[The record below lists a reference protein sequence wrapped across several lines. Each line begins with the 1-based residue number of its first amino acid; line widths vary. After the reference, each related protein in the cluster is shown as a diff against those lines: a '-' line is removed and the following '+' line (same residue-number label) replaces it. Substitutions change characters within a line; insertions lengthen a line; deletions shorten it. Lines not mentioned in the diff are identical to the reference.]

1 MIAAAA
7 HAHGVFLQ
15 GAQARHG
22 LARAGH
28 ARAIRRHGPR
38 DRCGGGG
45 DAAQVA
51 QEVQRH
57 ALGRQHG
64 AGAALDA
71 RDLRAR
77 LQHAAVRARHA
88 EADRRIQRAE
98 RQPRQVQPGQHALLA
113 RHQAR
118 FRLGVGGHDGIR
130 RQVSRATQVLEQR
143 GAHHRLQHYV
153 RQRRNGQA
161 VGRCEGF
168 SIYAHNEYFESK
180 GTPDR
185 VPLMLDMSIIFVK
198 PRAALWTAAA
208 CCPRWL
214 VPVARR
220 GETGTAWPACRRC
233 PRPCRRSLDQILLL
247 DQPPEILLVQPSPRQ
262 RLHGLLQLQQ
272 GELGRHQLEHD
283 GPVLDLGAQPR
294 DAGGQDAT
302 MVMTHGLAGQG
313 LAPDRPRRAAS
324 GTRPASNS
332 SS

>member
-1 MIAAAA
+1 MSSTLALCVSQPTAIWSTPVAAISAAVSGVMRPGLRDRPAARHRHGAAQIIQAHVVQQDHVHAQRQRGLQLLQRVDLQLDPDHVADARPRPRHRIGDAAREGDVVVLDQHRVVQAEAMIAAAA

-168 SIYAHNEYFESK
+168 SIYAHNEYF
-180 GTPDR
+180 
-185 VPLMLDMSIIFVK
+185 
-198 PRAALWTAAA
+198 
-208 CCPRWL
+208 
-214 VPVARR
+214 
-220 GETGTAWPACRRC
+220 
-233 PRPCRRSLDQILLL
+233 
-247 DQPPEILLVQPSPRQ
+247 
-262 RLHGLLQLQQ
+262 
-272 GELGRHQLEHD
+272 
-283 GPVLDLGAQPR
+283 
-294 DAGGQDAT
+294 
-302 MVMTHGLAGQG
+302 
-313 LAPDRPRRAAS
+313 
-324 GTRPASNS
+324 
-332 SS
+332 

>member
-51 QEVQRH
+51 QKVQRH

-64 AGAALDA
+64 AGAALDT
-71 RDLRAR
+71 RDLRAGF
-77 LQHAAVRARHA
+77 QQAAIRARHA
-88 EADRRIQRAE
+88 EADRGIQRAE

-143 GAHHRLQHYV
+143 GAHHRLQHHV

-161 VGRCEGF
+161 VGRRGASVF
-168 SIYAHNEYFESK
+168 MLIMSIFESK

-185 VPLMLDMSIIFVK
+185 VPLMLGMSIIFVK

-214 VPVARR
+214 VPAARR
-220 GETGTAWPACRRC
+220 GGTE
-233 PRPCRRSLDQILLL
+233 Q
-247 DQPPEILLVQPSPRQ
+247 
-262 RLHGLLQLQQ
+262 
-272 GELGRHQLEHD
+272 LGR
-283 GPVLDLGAQPR
+283 P
-294 DAGGQDAT
+294 AGGA
-302 MVMTHGLAGQG
+302 
-313 LAPDRPRRAAS
+313 
-324 GTRPASNS
+324 
-332 SS
+332 

>member
-98 RQPRQVQPGQHALLA
+98 RQPRQVQPGQHA
-113 RHQAR
+113 
-118 FRLGVGGHDGIR
+118 
-130 RQVSRATQVLEQR
+130 SWRAT
-143 GAHHRLQHYV
+143 
-153 RQRRNGQA
+153 RRVSAWASAGTMA
-161 VGRCEGF
+161 SVVKSPARPRSSSSAARTTGSSITSGSGGTGRRSVAARASVF
-168 SIYAHNEYFESK
+168 MLIMSIFESK
-180 GTPDR
+180 
-185 VPLMLDMSIIFVK
+185 
-198 PRAALWTAAA
+198 
-208 CCPRWL
+208 
-214 VPVARR
+214 
-220 GETGTAWPACRRC
+220 
-233 PRPCRRSLDQILLL
+233 
-247 DQPPEILLVQPSPRQ
+247 
-262 RLHGLLQLQQ
+262 
-272 GELGRHQLEHD
+272 RH
-283 GPVLDLGAQPR
+283 A
-294 DAGGQDAT
+294 
-302 MVMTHGLAGQG
+302 
-313 LAPDRPRRAAS
+313 
-324 GTRPASNS
+324 
-332 SS
+332 